1 MSGPKTPSASPS
13 LARRLGP
20 FDATML
26 VMGGII
32 GSGIFVTPAE
42 VARHVQSP
50 FLIVGVWMLGGL
62 IALAAAF
69 VYAELAARR
78 PEVGGQYA
86 YLRDAYGPMP
96 AFLYGWSL
104 LLVIQS
110 GGMAAVAITF
120 ARYFDELVHLGVSDS
135 AVAVATL
142 GMLTLVNCFGV
153 RSGSN
158 VQSGLM
164 VLKILG
170 IATLVLIGWLVSPAA
185 GFDGSAG
192 APSVS
197 SLSSAAAIGAA
208 MTPVMFS
215 YGGWQTA
222 SFVAGEMKNPKRDLG
237 LGLLLGVLGVIILY
251 TSVAAVC
258 VHGLGPSGL
267 AGSKTPATD
276 VMRLAFGTKGATF
289 IAICVTISTLGFLS
303 QGMLTAPRVYF
314 AMAEDGL
321 FFRRIGT
328 VSQRSRVPVAAIILQ
343 GMAATVIALSGTFG
357 QILSYVVS
365 VDFLFFGLTGAALF
379 LFRRRSPIQVA
390 NFSVP
395 GHPFTTGFFVIA
407 CWAVV
412 AATVINNP
420 LNSLIGYGILVLG
433 VPACLYW
440 QHKNRKPTT
449 S

>member
-1 MSGPKTPSASPS
+1 
-13 LARRLGP
+13 
-20 FDATML
+20 ML

-42 VARHVQSP
+42 VARHVHP
-50 FLIVGVWMLGGL
+50 PLLIVGVWVLGGF

-86 YLRDAYGPMP
+86 YLRDAYGGMP

-135 AVAVATL
+135 VVAVTTL
-142 GMLTLVNCFGV
+142 GVLTLVNCIGV

-170 IATLVLIGWLVSPAA
+170 IGALVLIGWLVAPAA
-185 GFDGSAG
+185 STNA
-192 APSVS
+192 SVS
-197 SLSSAAAIGAA
+197 APPIASLTSAAAIGAA

-222 SFVAGEMKNPKRDLG
+222 SFVAGEMKNPQRDLG

-251 TSVAAVC
+251 TCVAAVC
-258 VHGLGPSGL
+258 VHGLGPAGL
-267 AGSKTPATD
+267 ASSRTPATD
-276 VMRLAFGTKGATF
+276 VMRLGFGTKGATF
-289 IAICVTISTLGFLS
+289 IAICVSISALGFLS

-321 FFRRIGT
+321 FFRRIAT
-328 VSQRSRVPVAAIILQ
+328 VSERSRVPVAAIILQ
-343 GMAATVIALSGTFG
+343 GTAAAVIAFSGTFG
-357 QILSYVVS
+357 QILGYVVS

-379 LFRRRSPIQVA
+379 LFRLRNPDQVA
-390 NFSVP
+390 SFKVP
-395 GHPFTTGFFVIA
+395 GHPFTTAFFVVS

-412 AATVINNP
+412 VATVINNR
-420 LNSLIGYGILVLG
+420 LNSLIGYAILGLG

-440 QHKNRKPTT
+440 QRKKRRPA
-449 S
+449 

>member
-1 MSGPKTPSASPS
+1 VSEPDTSTHG
-13 LARRLGP
+13 LARRLTV

-26 VMGGII
+26 VMGGIV

-42 VARHVQSP
+42 VARHVTTP
-50 FLIVGVWMLGGL
+50 VLIVGVWVLGGL
-62 IALAAAF
+62 VALAASF

-96 AFLYGWSL
+96 AFLYGWAL

-120 ARYFDELVHLGVSDS
+120 ARYFAELVHLPLADS
-135 AVAVATL
+135 VVAVGVLAL
-142 GMLTLVNCFGV
+142 LTLINCMGV

-164 VLKILG
+164 VLKITA
-170 IATLVLIGWLVSPAA
+170 IVALVLAGLLFAPAA
-185 GFDGSAG
+185 VAHPPPGS
-192 APSVS
+192 SE
-197 SLSSAAAIGAA
+197 SLSTFAGVGAA

-222 SFVAGEMKNPKRDLG
+222 SFVAAEMRDPQRDLAR
-237 LGLLLGVLGVIILY
+237 GLLLGVAGVILLY
-251 TSVAAVC
+251 TAVAFVC
-258 VHGLGPSGL
+258 VHALGSTGL
-267 AGSKTPATD
+267 ANSKTPATD
-276 VMRLAFGTKGATF
+276 VMRLALGTKGATF
-289 IAICVTISTLGFLS
+289 IAIGVAISTLGFLS

-321 FFRRIGT
+321 FFRGVAE
-328 VSQRSRVPVAAIILQ
+328 VSRRTRVPVVAIVLQ
-343 GMAATVIALSGTFG
+343 GVAAAGIAVSGTFG

-365 VDFLFFGLTGAALF
+365 VDFIFFGLTGLALF
-379 LFRRRSPIQVA
+379 VFRRRDPGRQVQ
-390 NFSVP
+390 FRVP

-412 AATVINNP
+412 VATVFNN
-420 LNSLIGYGILVLG
+420 LENSLIGYAILAAG

-440 QHKNRKPTT
+440 QRKNRRAAAQ
-449 S
+449 